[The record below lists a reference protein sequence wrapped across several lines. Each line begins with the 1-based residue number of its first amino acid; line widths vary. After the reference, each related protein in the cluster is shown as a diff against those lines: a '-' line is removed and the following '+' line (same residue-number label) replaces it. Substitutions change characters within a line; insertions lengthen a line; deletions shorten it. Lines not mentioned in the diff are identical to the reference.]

1 MPSIFDVLGNSL
13 RIMEGQIAA
22 MRLKIDRPDLLIRPR
37 VGHVHFM
44 EFYLAE
50 ETIAEGYRSAREA
63 LEQSGMTGD
72 GR

>member
-1 MPSIFDVLGNSL
+1 
-13 RIMEGQIAA
+13 MEAQIAA

-50 ETIAEGYRSAREA
+50 ETIAEGYRAAREA
-63 LEQSGMTGD
+63 LERSGRTGG
-72 GR
+72 GRDEASHENPGHV